1 MATRNTLPDAGAEAE
16 EPPASALAAGAVPLL
31 WPPHAVSANAA
42 HDTIVDNHLL
52 TNIFIS

>member
-1 MATRNTLPDAGAEAE
+1 MATRNTLPDAGEEAE

-31 WPPHAVSANAA
+31 WPPHAVNANAA